1 MNIEEIREYCL
12 SKPGVTE
19 SFPFDET
26 TLVFKVMGKM
36 FCLTN
41 LKGEPGLSLKNDPE
55 KNIRMREDY
64 PFVLPAYHM
73 NKVHWNRITIG
84 SFVTSALLRNW
95 IDESYTLVVNGLTL
109 KLKNELLKAQG
120 ND

>member
-19 SFPFDET
+19 CFPFDET

-36 FCLTN
+36 FCLVN
-41 LKGEPGLSLKNDPE
+41 LDGETGLSLKNSPE
-55 KNIRMREDY
+55 KVIEMRER
-64 PFVLPAYHM
+64 FPAVMPAWHF
-73 NKVHWNRITIG
+73 NKVHWNRVMVDF
-84 SFVTSALLRNW
+84 SVPPAQLREW
-95 IDESYTLVVNGLTL
+95 IDESYELVVCGLTR
-109 KLKNELLKAQG
+109 KLKEELIKMNG